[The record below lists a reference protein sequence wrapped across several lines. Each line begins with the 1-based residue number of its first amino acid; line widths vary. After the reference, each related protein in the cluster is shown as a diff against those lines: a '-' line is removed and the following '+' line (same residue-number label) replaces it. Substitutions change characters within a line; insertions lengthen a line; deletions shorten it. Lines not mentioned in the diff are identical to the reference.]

1 MPSQPGANACAW
13 RQFRSAHAEAG
24 LAYSSR
30 AAHLSYLH
38 DESGLER
45 RQPVRD
51 LRNCHEEFAGGS
63 LFTVSGLRRTR
74 FRQSVIDR
82 CMGRA
87 APA

>member
-1 MPSQPGANACAW
+1 MARVW
-13 RQFRSAHAEAG
+13 RQYRSAHAEAG

-45 RQPVRD
+45 RPYGRD
-51 LRNCHEEFAGGS
+51 LRNRHEEFAGGS
-63 LFTVSGLRRTR
+63 LLTVSGLPWTR
-74 FRQSVIDR
+74 FRQSVFER
-82 CMGRA
+82 CMDRA